1 MEFTARQLML
11 KAIKHNKTF
20 RPNAL
25 FDINTESD
33 DLKETTVKEASEV
46 LGKRHKRTWKQ
57 GFKICNDEI
66 SLIIII
72 LY

>member
-1 MEFTARQLML
+1 ML
-11 KAIKHNKTF
+11 KAIEHNKTF
-20 RPNAL
+20 RPSAL
-25 FDINTESD
+25 LDINTESD
-33 DLKETTVKEASEV
+33 DLKEITAKTASEV

-57 GFKICNDEI
+57 GLKICNDEI